1 MSLRLNGINID
12 VTMFPD
18 NTSQVWKVPEA
29 AFEGK
34 SYNIVWEFSHEGE
47 LFHLLQLVQLI
58 RYGHIPRPIKLHMP
72 YLPYG
77 RQDKDLSNDAT
88 FALKPF
94 CNLLDTLNLD
104 EITTL
109 DAHSMIA
116 EKWLRNFKNIHPS
129 REISQALRKTNA
141 TAIAFPDKGAC
152 DRYFGKDETIGHELI
167 IGHKV
172 RDQQSGWIVKYDIEG
187 DPKGR
192 DVLII
197 DDICDGGMTFKL
209 LAKDLYEQGAAS
221 VSLYVTHGIFSKG
234 LRELRK
240 AGIRNIYTK
249 DGELFPSRNTNY
261 LIRRY

>member
-1 MSLRLNGINID
+1 MSLTLNGVRID

-18 NTSQVWKVPEA
+18 NTSQVWKVPES
-29 AFEGK
+29 AFQGK
-34 SYNIVWEFSHEGE
+34 SYNIQWDFQGEGE

-58 RYGHIPRPIKLHMP
+58 KYGHVPRPIKLHMP

-109 DAHSMIA
+109 DAHSMVA
-116 EKWLRNFKNIHPS
+116 EKWLRNFKNIHPDRQIRDALS
-129 REISQALRKTNA
+129 RSRA

-152 DRYFGKDETIGHELI
+152 ERYAGKDENSNYPVI

-172 RDQQSGWIVKYDIEG
+172 RDQASGWIVKYDIEG
-187 DPKGR
+187 DPEGH
-192 DVLII
+192 DILII

-209 LAKDLYEQGAAS
+209 LAKDLYKQGARS

-234 LRELRK
+234 LRELKKER
-240 AGIRNIYTK
+240 IRSFYTK
-249 DGELFPSRNTNY
+249 DGELFPSRNTNF
-261 LIRRY
+261 LIRR